1 MVEVRGF
8 DEALRVAEDDLGAL
22 FGAAGAFSLR
32 PEGMNSAETAI
43 QRSKQALLCGFVLMK
58 FGTSQVP
65 TNATANS
72 IWPARSPLLIFAE
85 PILSFSATPRMTAKA
100 VFTFILAIFAFKYCN
115 SITLF
120 VKASVNFFAIN
131 PHVLMKLFQLSG
143 NTFYCH
149 GQANHGLA

>member
-1 MVEVRGF
+1 MRGF
-8 DEALRVAEDDLGAL
+8 ELLRVVDEDLGVL
-22 FGAAGAFSLR
+22 VGAVGGFSLS
-32 PEGMNSAETAI
+32 PEGINSAETAI
-43 QRSKQALLCGFVLMK
+43 HLSKQALLCGFVVIK

-115 SITLF
+115 SITLL
-120 VKASVNFFAIN
+120 VKSSVNFFAIFT
-131 PHVLMKLFQLSG
+131 HVLVQLFQLSG
-143 NTFYCH
+143 DAFHRHC
-149 GQANHGLA
+149 